1 MLIKQQVS
9 LFTPMSTHLQ
19 PCQQPTFF
27 FIGVT
32 TGQSAAQR
40 IFPRWMALLGR
51 PEVFLQ
57 GVDFRIHDEPAR
69 YCQLV
74 DLIKSDPLALG
85 GLITTHK
92 IDLLNAARDQFDQ
105 LDPYAQLCDEV
116 SCISKRAGA
125 LHGHAIDPVADG
137 RALDAILGAGY
148 FGRTGGDLLSFGAGG
163 AAAALALHILT
174 KNAVADRPEH
184 FTLVDL
190 DRTRLDHVRSMVEKL
205 PTVIQFHYLQN
216 ADAHHNDEVLA
227 QLPPGSVVINA
238 TGMGKDR
245 PGSPITDSACFPL
258 QGVAWELNYRGAL
271 DFMHQ
276 ALRQQVE
283 QNLTVVDGWVA
294 FLHGWTGVIAQVLDV
309 EITPALFQQMADVA
323 TQYR

>member
-1 MLIKQQVS
+1 
-9 LFTPMSTHLQ
+9 MSTHLH

-51 PEVFLQ
+51 PEVLLQ

-69 YCQLV
+69 YRQVV
-74 DLIKSDPLALG
+74 DQIKGDPLALG

-92 IDLLNAARDQFDQ
+92 IDLLDAARDRFDQ

-137 RALDAILGAGY
+137 RALDAILGTGY
-148 FGRTGGDLLSFGAGG
+148 FGRTGGHLLSLGAGG
-163 AAAALALHILT
+163 AAAALALHSL
-174 KNAVADRPEH
+174 NQPNPDDRPAH

-190 DRTRLDHVRSMVEKL
+190 DATRLDHVRSVVEKL
-205 PTVIQFHYLQN
+205 PTAIHFHYLQH
-216 ADAHHNDEVLA
+216 ATAQQNDELLTH
-227 QLPPGSVVINA
+227 LPSGSVVINA

-245 PGSPITDSACFPL
+245 PGSPITEAARFPR

-276 ALRQQVE
+276 ALRQQTE
-283 QNLTVVDGWVA
+283 RNLTVADGWVA

-309 EITPALFQQMADVA
+309 EITPALFQQMAEVA